1 MSAVLTKKFRYLLL
15 AGPRQCRFVARFLS
29 SERSE
34 DKGPHTI
41 GFIGLGN
48 MGGPMAKNLLKNS
61 HKLIVSD
68 VVSSSIEELQKEGAD
83 VSENP
88 ADIASKTSIIIT
100 MLPSSP
106 NVSEVYLG
114 KNGIIETV
122 QEGSLLIDSST
133 INPEVAKEV
142 ALKAKEKSATFLDA
156 PVSGGVMASQNGTL
170 SFLVGGSKTGF
181 ERAKPI
187 LQCMGQNI
195 FHCGGTATGQAV
207 KICNNL
213 LLAISM
219 IGTSEAMNLGQNLG
233 LDPKLL
239 ADVINKSSGRCWS
252 SELYNPCPGVLEN
265 VPSTNHYQGGFGT
278 ALMTKDL
285 GLAQEAATSTK
296 SATPLG
302 SLAHQIYRIMCNRGY
317 GHLDFSSAYKF
328 LKEEE

>member
-1 MSAVLTKKFRYLLL
+1 
-15 AGPRQCRFVARFLS
+15 
-29 SERSE
+29 
-34 DKGPHTI
+34 
-41 GFIGLGN
+41 
-48 MGGPMAKNLLKNS
+48 MGGPMAKNLLTNG
-61 HKLIVSD
+61 HKLLVND
-68 VVSSSIEELQKEGAD
+68 VVSASVKELQNEGAD
-83 VSENP
+83 VGDNP
-88 ADIASKTSIIIT
+88 ADIASKTSVIIT

-114 KNGIIETV
+114 KNGIIEAV

-142 ALKAKEKSATFLDA
+142 ASKAEEKGATYLDA
-156 PVSGGVMASQNGTL
+156 PVSGGVIASQNGTL

-187 LQCMGQNI
+187 LECMGQNI
-195 FHCGGTATGQAV
+195 FHCGETATGQAV

-239 ADVINKSSGRCWS
+239 AEVISKSTGRCWS
-252 SELYNPCPGVLEN
+252 SDLYNPCPGVLEN
-265 VPSTNHYQGGFGT
+265 VPSSNNYQGGFGT

-285 GLAQEAATSTK
+285 GLAQEAATGTK

-302 SLAHQIYRIMCNRGY
+302 SVAHQIYRIMCNRGY

-328 LKEEE
+328 IKEDE